1 MVRAQKPASF
11 GGFAVHV
18 VGLSELVRGKES
30 IFLTDLDDVRELLA
44 EETVLVA
51 DTSSRYR
58 RARLYLEA
66 LLRRTPPTDEALV
79 LGHRAAIR
87 PTQFQLQPAARA
99 LSLPRPRLLFADG
112 VGLGKTIE
120 VGVLLSELIR
130 RGRGERILVVALK
143 SILAQFQ
150 QELWSRFA
158 IPLVRLDSI
167 GIQRVQSRIPEGM
180 NPFYHYSRAIISIDT
195 LKKDA
200 KYRRYLEGA
209 RWDVIVI
216 DECQNVAVRSD
227 PGSSR
232 MSDRARLAQLLA
244 RTTESLILTS
254 ATPHDGSPPS
264 FASLIRL
271 LEPTAVADV
280 ENYGADE
287 VKDYFLRRFKKD
299 VRHELE
305 EAFPDRSPNLV
316 KQAATPAEDAV
327 FERLRTVEFRTIRR
341 VSALGEEFG
350 RRSRRGGRVGPG
362 RGEKGVLF
370 RTLLL
375 KSFLSSPSALI
386 ETIDHRLKK
395 LEDPAGDAPV
405 AAADLATVTHDADGP
420 IDHADARRVTP
431 ADSASVAHDR
441 RVLNELRA
449 LAARVPPELFS
460 KHQHL
465 LNWLRDQGFHHPGNR
480 ERVVIFSER
489 IATLRF
495 LETQLRAELN
505 LPKDALEVFHGSLDD
520 QAQMELVQGFGV
532 EGSPLRVLL
541 ASDAASEGI
550 NLHFQC
556 HRLVHFDLPWSL
568 ITLEQ
573 RNGRIDRFGQTKRP
587 ELVYLLTIPAD
598 EGSKG
603 DLRVLE
609 RLIQKESEAHRTLG
623 DVSWL
628 LNLHEAELEEER
640 IAEGLSD
647 GEAPEAIIPDAP
659 VHSDFTD
666 ILFGLKAETEPTVVV
681 REPVR
686 LFADDVSYAREAL
699 VVALGDEHDQRVD
712 WHDRLKGFTL
722 RPPDDLRRRFA
733 YLPVELTDGGD
744 AMKLTADRALVMTS
758 LEAARK
764 TPGCWPEWQLLWELH
779 PVAEWLDDRVLGEFH
794 RHEAPVLSLSRGLDG
809 GERVFLF
816 QGIVSNQRSRPVLTD
831 WFGVSFDTDDR
842 ARIRHLQELIQATGL
857 SQAPSN
863 PGQEIV
869 ATALAE
875 LDRLRVSAVQHA
887 REHMLAHRRERA
899 ASIGAPLR
907 EGLKRL
913 QAWHERVVRL
923 REERRELLLAKGATM
938 SRPEEKRLERE
949 RQEADRVYAE
959 YKRWIDEGM
968 RTAEEPYLR
977 LAAVLVSVDGAPGSA
992 HAGGAVAQARG

>member
-1 MVRAQKPASF
+1 MPVRAPHTLAPGARVAIRDEEWMVRAQKPASF

-30 IFLTDLDDVRELLA
+30 IFLSELDDVRELLA

-120 VGVLLSELIR
+120 VGILLSELIR

-216 DECQNVAVRSD
+216 DECQNVAVRAD

-244 RTTESLILTS
+244 RTTEALILTS

-299 VRHELE
+299 IRHELE

-316 KQAATPAEDAV
+316 KRPASPTEDAV
-327 FERLRTVEFRTIRR
+327 FERLRVVEFRTIRR
-341 VSALGEEFG
+341 VSAAGEEFG
-350 RRSRRGGRVGPG
+350 RRSRRSGRVGPG

-395 LEDPAGDAPV
+395 LEGAPPDASTDASGGGQPAERKADPAA
-405 AAADLATVTHDADGP
+405 
-420 IDHADARRVTP
+420 IE
-431 ADSASVAHDR
+431 HDR
-441 RVLNELRA
+441 RVLTELRA
-449 LAARVPPELFS
+449 LAAQVRPTNFS
-460 KHQHL
+460 KYQHL
-465 LNWLRDQGFHHPGNR
+465 LAWLREQGFDRKGNR

-495 LETQLRAELN
+495 LEAELRRE
-505 LPKDALEVFHGSLDD
+505 LQLSPEALEVFHGSLDD

-573 RNGRIDRFGQTKRP
+573 RNGRIDRFGQTKRS

-609 RLIQKESEAHRTLG
+609 RLIQKENEAHRTLG

-640 IAEGLSD
+640 IAEGLSE
-647 GEAPEAIIPDAP
+647 GEAPETIIPDEP

-666 ILFGLKAETEPTVVV
+666 ILFGAQASSEPQPEV

-686 LFADDVSYAREAL
+686 LFADDVAYAREAL
-699 VVALGDEHDQRVD
+699 AVALGDEHDQRVD
-712 WHDRLKGFTL
+712 WHDHLKGFTL
-722 RPPDDLRRRFA
+722 RLPDDLRRRFA

-744 AMKLTADRALVMTS
+744 TMKLTADRALVMTS

-794 RHEAPVLSLSRGLDG
+794 RHEAPVLTLARGLDG
-809 GERVFLF
+809 DERVFLF
-816 QGIVSNQRSRPVLTD
+816 QGVVSNQRSRPVLTD
-831 WFGVSFDTDDR
+831 WFGVSFGPHGE

-857 SQAPSN
+857 SSAPSN
-863 PGQEIV
+863 PGQEIGAMLV
-869 ATALAE
+869 EQLGK
-875 LDRLRVSAVQHA
+875 LRAPAVQHA

-899 ASIGAPLR
+899 TAIGAPLIA
-907 EGLKRL
+907 GLKRL
-913 QAWHERVVRL
+913 QTWHERVARL

-949 RQEADRVYAE
+949 RQEADRIYAE
-959 YKRWIDEGM
+959 YRRWIDEGM

-977 LAAVLVSVDGAPGSA
+977 LAAVLVKG
-992 HAGGAVAQARG
+992 